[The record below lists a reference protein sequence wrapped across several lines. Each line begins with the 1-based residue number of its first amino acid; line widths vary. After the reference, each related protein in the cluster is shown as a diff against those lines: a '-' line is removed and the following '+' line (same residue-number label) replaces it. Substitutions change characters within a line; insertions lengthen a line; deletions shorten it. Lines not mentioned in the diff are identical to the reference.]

1 MRVPLVALLAATLLS
16 GCGGDERAGTATLW
30 VTREEGRRV
39 LVTAAVDAGQ
49 TAMQA
54 LDRETELETRYGGRY
69 VQSVDGVAGSLD
81 RGFDWFYF
89 VNGFEGD
96 RSAAE
101 YRLRDGDVV
110 WFDYRSWREQ
120 MRLPA
125 VVGAFPE
132 PFLHG
137 YAGERRPTAVR
148 YAVPEL
154 EEGARAI
161 ARIVRAD
168 SVEHASTP
176 VPRGAHAFVVAGDG
190 PLRLTVDPHRLP
202 ARPGDPVTF
211 VFSGDARAFAADPS
225 VVRFRY
231 RYP

>member
-1 MRVPLVALLAATLLS
+1 M
-16 GCGGDERAGTATLW
+16 
-30 VTREEGRRV
+30 
-39 LVTAAVDAGQ
+39 
-49 TAMQA
+49 
-54 LDRETELETRYGGRY
+54 
-69 VQSVDGVAGSLD
+69 AGSLD

-148 YAVPEL
+148 YATPEL
-154 EEGARAI
+154 EAGARAI
-161 ARIVRAD
+161 ARVVQAD
-168 SVEHASTP
+168 SVEHVSTP
-176 VPRGAHAFVVAGDG
+176 VPRGANSFVVQGGVG
-190 PLRLTVDPHRLP
+190 PMRLAVDPGRLP
-202 ARPGDPVTF
+202 ARPGDPVSF
-211 VFSGDARAFAADPS
+211 VFRGDARALASEPS
-225 VVRFRY
+225 LVRFRY
-231 RYP
+231 GYP